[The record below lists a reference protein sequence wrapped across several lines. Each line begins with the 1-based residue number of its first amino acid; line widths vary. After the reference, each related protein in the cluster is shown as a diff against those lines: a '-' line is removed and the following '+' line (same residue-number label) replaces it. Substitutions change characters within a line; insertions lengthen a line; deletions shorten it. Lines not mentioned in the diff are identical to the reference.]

1 MKIGIESELPVV
13 DRHGFAAGREAVR
26 AVFRRLAGRDG
37 FRSYADRPGGEPLGV
52 RAALPGGT
60 LDIGTDYGFCT
71 VEAALPPEEDFVR
84 AKAAWHAC
92 LDDVLLPALAAEGL
106 SALGHGCQPR
116 TETLG
121 APWLADKDHYRLWLE
136 RAERYP
142 GHYAADAW
150 PGFAAVQFN
159 VDVPLAAA
167 VTACDTLIK
176 LTPLIFAWGS
186 NDAVFGGTV
195 RPWHSLRLR
204 GYTELAASNPFFAH
218 RLLLPHHL
226 YRDLSDY
233 VREAWARPVFQ
244 VEREGAVHS
253 PVDAGLTT
261 AEFAAAGRADFVDR
275 QGVKRTLRCT
285 PADLAAGL
293 VYYWPAVRI
302 RLRLD
307 ETLDVPDLVAAVAAG
322 RAEEV
327 LADGGRGCFV
337 EIRHLPTMGRAETFA
352 WLAMLLGWL
361 GDLDGCRA
369 LTAEWTLDDVRSATE
384 DVLANGWSARLRG
397 RPLPEWGA
405 AAFDLAEASLR
416 RDPVAPADELAPLAR
431 RLADRTSPSA
441 DTVACLERHG
451 VEALVDRLRL

>member
-13 DRHGFAAGREAVR
+13 DRNGFAAGHEAVR
-26 AVFRRLAGRDG
+26 SVFRRLAARDG
-37 FRSYADRPGGEPLGV
+37 FRPYADTPGGEPVGV

-71 VEAALPPEEDFVR
+71 IEVALPPEEDFAR

-106 SALGHGCQPR
+106 SALAHGCQPR

-121 APWLADKDHYRLWLE
+121 APWLAAKAHYRLWLD

-159 VDVPLAAA
+159 VDVPLDAA

-176 LTPLIFAWGS
+176 LTPLVFAWGS
-186 NDAVFGGTV
+186 NDAVFGGAV
-195 RPWHSLRLR
+195 QPWHSLRLR
-204 GYTELAASNPFFAH
+204 GYTELSASNPFFAD

-244 VEREGAVHS
+244 VERDGEVHS
-253 PVDAGLTT
+253 PVDQGLTT
-261 AEFAAAGRADFVDR
+261 AGFAAAGRADFVGRD
-275 QGVKRTLRCT
+275 GAKRTLRCT
-285 PADLAAGL
+285 TADLATGL
-293 VYYWPAVRI
+293 LYYWPAVRI
-302 RLRLD
+302 RVRPD
-307 ETLDVPDLVAAVAAG
+307 TSLDVPDVVAAVAAG
-322 RAEEV
+322 RAEEI

-369 LTAEWTLDDVRSATE
+369 LTEEWTLDDVRTATE
-384 DVLANGWSARLRG
+384 DVLTRGWSARLRG

-405 AAFDLAEASLR
+405 AAFELAEASLR
-416 RDPVAPADELAPLAR
+416 RRPVAPVDELAPLAR
-431 RLADRTSPSA
+431 RLAERTSPSS
-441 DTVACLERHG
+441 DTVACLERDG
-451 VEALVDRLRL
+451 IETLVDRLRM